1 MTGYPQYQRDGLAGA
16 LALHLCVYCFVGGC
30 GAFGLYELLQPTR
43 SINPGLAAYKPPPA
57 TVIRFGASPSDNA
70 PSYPIPAEPVV
81 AGAPLLTSEPET
93 TGRSIPTFEQKAP
106 DTPTRPRREARKPNQ
121 TKTVRREVK
130 SEPSTARVACIA
142 SYDSSGAQTG
152 GC

>member
-1 MTGYPQYQRDGLAGA
+1 MTGYPQYQREGLAGA

-30 GAFGLYELLQPTR
+30 GALGLYELLQPTR

-57 TVIRFGASPSDNA
+57 RVIRFGASPSDTA

-81 AGAPLLTSEPET
+81 AGVPLLTSEPET
-93 TGRSIPTFEQKAP
+93 TARSIPTFEQKAP
-106 DTPTRPRREARKPNQ
+106 DTATRPRREARKPNQ

-142 SYDSSGAQTG
+142 RYDSSGAQTG

>member
-16 LALHLCVYCFVGGC
+16 LAFHLWVYCFVVGC

-43 SINPGLAAYKPPPA
+43 STNPGLAAYKPPPA
-57 TVIRFGASPSDNA
+57 TVIRFGGSPSDNA
-70 PSYPIPAEPVV
+70 PSYPIPAEPVG
-81 AGAPLLTSEPET
+81 AGATVLTSEPET
-93 TGRSIPTFEQKAP
+93 TGRSIPTLEQKAP

-121 TKTVRREVK
+121 TKPVGREVK
-130 SEPSTARVACIA
+130 SEPYTARVACIA
-142 SYDSSGAQTG
+142 RYDSSGAQTG

>member
-1 MTGYPQYQRDGLAGA
+1 MTGYRQHERDGLAGA
-16 LALHLCVYCFVGGC
+16 LALQLLAYCVVGGC
-30 GAFGLYELLQPTR
+30 GALGLYELLQPTR
-43 SINPGLAAYKPPPA
+43 STNPGLAAYKPPPA
-57 TVIRFGASPSDNA
+57 TVIRFGAS

-106 DTPTRPRREARKPNQ
+106 DTATRPRREARKPNQ
-121 TKTVRREVK
+121 TKPVHREVK

-142 SYDSSGAQTG
+142 RYDSSGAQTG